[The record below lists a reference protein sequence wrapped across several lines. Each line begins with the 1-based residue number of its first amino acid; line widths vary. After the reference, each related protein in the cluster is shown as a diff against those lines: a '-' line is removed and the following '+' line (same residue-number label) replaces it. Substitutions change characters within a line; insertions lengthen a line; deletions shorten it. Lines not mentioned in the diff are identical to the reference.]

1 MGVIGLQLER
11 FKIVINTTGGEYGFE
26 CEFKSGLNIVRGNNS
41 SGKSTLVNSLIYSLG
56 MEEILG
62 GKGEKTLPYAL
73 KEYVESENKDKIK
86 IVSSYVYLQISN
98 KNSDVVT
105 LKRAINSTDKDTKLI
120 EVIHGDYLSGK
131 DRKFQISPKYLHDKG
146 SAQNAASGYF
156 TFLENF
162 VGLNLPFVS
171 GANGGEVKLYIQ
183 TIFSALIIE
192 QKRGWTDYIANTPY
206 YAIRDVRTKIVE
218 FILGLDVF
226 ENERLKSTLTSDLA
240 DIQSKWSE
248 EKVKISLLEG
258 NHSISV
264 IGIKRTADDMF
275 DPQLVRIMKQVGD
288 STLVLSDYIVEL
300 VRKIEAIDEAE
311 NKTREDVSI
320 DLIEAYES
328 SKAELDQLVSMLDS
342 ANAEIRLSKSRMTE
356 YLSLRLEIEKDLEKN
371 KIAKKL
377 KKFGAESSLSL
388 ALDSCPACHQHVDD
402 ALFLADTLIQ
412 PMSIDE
418 NVKYLDNQKKMVS
431 RYILG
436 LEKTI
441 TKLESQAREYSENV
455 SDKRAICLSFK
466 KQIRLSG
473 NAEEADL
480 RVKLQ
485 LELKVENL
493 LKAEKVIN
501 SSVNNLVKLS
511 NEFRNVKAKL
521 AGLPDR
527 KSSIDDVKKY
537 NKFESHFRSYASF
550 FGYKSAPTSD
560 IEINRDTLFPYLAGL
575 ELREVNTD
583 IKSDSSASDFVRL
596 IWAYLLAVYSASEE
610 LGGNHPGLVL
620 LDEPGQHS
628 MGVTSVN
635 ALLATISKQRNIQGI
650 VAASF
655 DESDEVFDESVH
667 GVNYHLI
674 ECGYKLLK
682 PVTQMP

>member
-1 MGVIGLQLER
+1 MGMIGLHLEK
-11 FKIVINTTGGEYGFE
+11 FKIVLNTSGGEYGFE

-73 KEYVESENKDKIK
+73 KEYVESEKKDKIK
-86 IVSSYVYLQISN
+86 IVSSYVYLQVSN

-105 LKRAINSTDKDTKLI
+105 LKRAINSTNKDTKLI

-131 DRKFQISPKYLHDKG
+131 DREFEISPKYLHDKG
-146 SAQNAASGYF
+146 SAQNVESGYF

-162 VGLNLPFVS
+162 VGLSLPFVP

-183 TIFSALIIE
+183 TIFSALLIE

-226 ENERLKSTLTSDLA
+226 ENERLKSTLMSDLTN
-240 DIQSKWSE
+240 IQSKWSE
-248 EKVKISLLEG
+248 EKVKIGLLEEDQ
-258 NHSISV
+258 SINV

-275 DPQLVRIMKQVGD
+275 DPQLVRITKQVGD
-288 STLVLSDYIVEL
+288 STCVLSDYIVEL
-300 VRKIEAIDEAE
+300 VRKIEAIDEAA
-311 NKTREDVSI
+311 NKTRDDVSI

-342 ANAEIRLSKSRMTE
+342 ANAEIRLSKSRLTE
-356 YLSLRLEIEKDLEKN
+356 YLSLRAEIEKDLEKN

-377 KKFGAESSLSL
+377 KNFGAESGLSL

-402 ALFLADTLIQ
+402 SLFLADTLIQ

-418 NVKYLDNQKKMVS
+418 NVRYLDSQKKMVS

-455 SDKRAICLSFK
+455 SDKRAVCLSFK

-485 LELKVENL
+485 LELKVESL
-493 LKAEKVIN
+493 LKAEKIIN
-501 SSVNNLVKLS
+501 SSVNDLVNFS
-511 NEFRNVKAKL
+511 NEFRNAKAKL
-521 AGLPDR
+521 ASLPDR
-527 KSSIDDVKKY
+527 KSSTEDVKKY
-537 NKFESHFRSYASF
+537 NKFQNHFRSYANL

-635 ALLATISKQRNIQGI
+635 ALLTNISKQRNIQGI

-655 DESDEVFDESVH
+655 DESDEVFDESVL
-667 GVNYHLI
+667 GVNHHLI

-682 PVTQMP
+682 PVSQMP

>member
-1 MGVIGLQLER
+1 MIGLHLEK
-11 FKIVINTTGGEYGFE
+11 FKIVLNTTGGEYGFE

-73 KEYVESENKDKIK
+73 KEYVESENKDKIR

-131 DRKFQISPKYLHDKG
+131 NREFDISPKYLHDKG
-146 SAQNAASGYF
+146 SAQNAESGYF

-162 VGLNLPFVS
+162 VGLSLPFVP

-183 TIFSALIIE
+183 TIFSALLIE

-226 ENERLKSTLTSDLA
+226 ENERLKSTLMSDLTN
-240 DIQSKWSE
+240 IQLKWSE
-248 EKVKISLLEG
+248 EKVKIGLLEEDQ
-258 NHSISV
+258 SINV

-275 DPQLVRIMKQVGD
+275 DPQLVRIMKQVGGA
-288 STLVLSDYIVEL
+288 TFALSDYIVEL

-311 NKTREDVSI
+311 NKTRDDVSI
-320 DLIEAYES
+320 DLIEAYEGS
-328 SKAELDQLVSMLDS
+328 RAELDQLVSMLDS
-342 ANAEIRLSKSRMTE
+342 ANAEIRLSKSRLTE
-356 YLSLRLEIEKDLEKN
+356 YLSLRSEIEKDLEKN

-377 KKFGAESSLSL
+377 KNFGAESGLSL

-402 ALFLADTLIQ
+402 SLFLADTLIQ

-418 NVKYLDNQKKMVS
+418 NVRYLDSQKKMVS

-455 SDKRAICLSFK
+455 SDKRAVCLSFK

-485 LELKVENL
+485 LELKVESL
-493 LKAEKVIN
+493 LKAERIIN
-501 SSVNNLVKLS
+501 SSVNNLVNFS
-511 NEFRNVKAKL
+511 NEFRNIKAKL
-521 AGLPDR
+521 AGLPER
-527 KSSIDDVKKY
+527 KSSTEDVKKY
-537 NKFESHFRSYASF
+537 NKFQNHFRSYASL

-635 ALLATISKQRNIQGI
+635 ALLTNISKQRNIQGI

-655 DESDEVFDESVH
+655 DESDEVFDESVL
-667 GVNYHLI
+667 GVNHHLI

-682 PVTQMP
+682 PVSQMP